1 MDKSSPVVWLGVWLQ
16 LDSLAGKGSVR
27 VCKGFPVSA
36 HRNMQIIWSGDSKW
50 LVGVNVSEFGCPPW
64 TQELN
69 IRTDIIWQSRFSINK
84 PSVEYSAE
92 PSWQTDSDKISV
104 WLIKILL
111 VRSDTSG
118 FTVSSRL
125 LAELLHRKCPR
136 LCTNWVKMQRNE
148 TLREKQVINQV
159 SRLPGRQHRR
169 FYEEQRSLQWK
180 PCIGGAFSWEIT
192 QPANHT

>member
-36 HRNMQIIWSGDSKW
+36 HRNMQIRWSGDSKW

-92 PSWQTDSDKISV
+92 PSWQTDSGKISV

-111 VRSDTSG
+111 VR
-118 FTVSSRL
+118 
-125 LAELLHRKCPR
+125 HQ
-136 LCTNWVKMQRNE
+136 WV
-148 TLREKQVINQV
+148 
-159 SRLPGRQHRR
+159 H
-169 FYEEQRSLQWK
+169 SLQSASCRAAAQEVSTLVHKLGQDAAKWDAQRETSDK
-180 PCIGGAFSWEIT
+180 PGF
-192 QPANHT
+192 